1 MRAIGFKNFRRF
13 KEMEPLQLGGV
24 NMFVGG
30 NNAGKSTVVKGLLLL
45 LDFLKNSKSSYNET
59 PKFRFDGN
67 ESHDVNI
74 DTFKRAL
81 CWYTEEKEI
90 AFTASLGNFDLEVC
104 LFSSKDDEK
113 EDVSYA
119 DVKYIKIADSCT
131 NITLDFQFT
140 EESGNSGVKII
151 TPKLEYFTE
160 YHKDILSDDL
170 PDVVSYLSDLTNPI
184 YADTPKD
191 KIRQHLLKQYGPQLQ
206 ELRDRFKKTISR
218 IHLEYIYSHDASQ
231 KVLYN
236 KKDGNDYVSK
246 SIHEFYNQR
255 ITSKSRVGKDV
266 VCRWLKILCDVDDYR
281 VKSIQGEAYQ
291 FELKAGGKWVNLAD
305 MGRGFI
311 QIATLVV
318 RIASII
324 KKYETDNFLRNM
336 SYDREEPIVIVEEPE
351 QNLHPA
357 LQSQLAE
364 MFYDVYDRFGIRFI
378 IETHSEYL
386 VRETQIQVARLNCK
400 DESELASRNPFV
412 VYYFPESGNPYNM
425 GYSPKGSFIN
435 NFGTGFFDK
444 ATLLQF
450 ELMKEGKG
458 K

>member
-104 LFSSKDDEK
+104 LFSPIDVEK

-119 DVKYIKIADSCT
+119 DVKCIKITDSCT
-131 NITLDFQFT
+131 NITLDFRFT
-140 EESGNSGVKII
+140 EDSENSGVTI
-151 TPKLEYFTE
+151 TAPKSE
-160 YHKDILSDDL
+160 YHFPFQKDIWSDDL
-170 PDVVSYLSDLTNPI
+170 SDVVSYISGLTNPYNGGSVI
-184 YADTPKD
+184 DTAEEEKVRNNL
-191 KIRQHLLKQYGPQLQ
+191 INRHGTQLQ

-291 FELKAGGKWVNLAD
+291 FELKTGGKWVNLAD

-318 RIASII
+318 RVASII
-324 KKYETDNFLRNM
+324 KKYEIDNFLRNM
-336 SYDREEPIVIVEEPE
+336 SDDWLEPIALVEEPE

-357 LQSQLAE
+357 LQSKLTE
-364 MFYDVYDRFGIRFI
+364 LFYDVFSRYGIRFI
-378 IETHSEYL
+378 IETHSEYM
-386 VRETQIQVARLNCK
+386 VRKSQVIVKEKIEGK
-400 DESELASRNPFV
+400 DFSIENNPFN
-412 VYYFPESGNPYNM
+412 VYFFDSEEGPYQMEYRPDGNFSNE
-425 GYSPKGSFIN
+425 
-435 NFGTGFFDK
+435 FGTGFFDEANK
-444 ATLLQF
+444 LLYDI
-450 ELMKEGKG
+450 L
-458 K
+458 